1 MKRITWVCLLTFA
14 AMARADELKLPEPPK
29 GFSWKKVEEIK
40 AALLMP
46 EGWHYRHDA
55 KDKTTTALI
64 TREKIEEGKPFKV
77 GLSVK
82 VVRECKK
89 PNAKELARAWR
100 EDKLAKESYLDDFFQ
115 VNRGKLKG
123 FGGQLQ
129 GATNKVTMRFL
140 VLTNPA
146 ATTLFVIQFESPEKE
161 WEGTWKLGKVM
172 LEKLVLDDD
181 V

>member
-1 MKRITWVCLLTFA
+1 MKRMTWVCLLFLA
-14 AMARADELKLPEPPK
+14 GLARSDEPKLPEPPR
-29 GFSWKKVEEIK
+29 GFSWKKIDEIK
-40 AALLMP
+40 AALLLP

-55 KDKTTTALI
+55 KDKTTTAWI

-82 VVRECKK
+82 VLRECKK
-89 PNAKELARAWR
+89 PTAKELAQAAR
-100 EDKLAKESYLDDFFQ
+100 EEIGKEGYLEDFFR

-123 FGGQLQ
+123 IGGCCL
-129 GATNKVTMRFL
+129 GVTNKVRVRFL

-146 ATTLFVIQFESPEKE
+146 ATTLYVIQFESPEKE
-161 WEGTWKLGKVM
+161 WEEAWKLGKVM